1 MVRGGEEIIIM
12 PQEIKKVV
20 ITGGPCAGKS
30 SIIAMLKDE
39 FGDDIITVPE
49 AATLLLAGGFP
60 MPGKHL
66 DWCDKW
72 QHSFQ
77 RSVLHL
83 QHSLEDTYSL
93 MAQRKNAKVLVCD
106 NGLPSGAAYMPGGI
120 EEFVRMYEIDFP
132 RELLNYD
139 SVIHLETIA
148 LSQPEKYGKHNNE
161 NRYTTVEEAIKHDLL
176 IKDIWEIHPHRLVL
190 PSSWSLEEKFHKAL
204 EVVRKY
210 L

>member
-1 MVRGGEEIIIM
+1 MAGDRISKI
-12 PQEIKKVV
+12 V

-39 FGDDIITVPE
+39 FGDVIITVPE

-66 DWCDKW
+66 DWCEEW
-72 QHSFQ
+72 QHAFQ
-77 RSVLHL
+77 KSVLYL
-83 QHSLEDTYSL
+83 QKSLEDAYSL
-93 MAQRKNAKVLVCD
+93 MALRKGARLLVCD

-120 EEFVRMYEIDFP
+120 KEFIAMYGVDFGK
-132 RELLNYD
+132 ELLDYD
-139 SVIHLETIA
+139 SVIHLETVA

-161 NRYTTVEEAIKHDLL
+161 SRYTTLEEAIKHDNL
-176 IKDIWEIHPHRLVL
+176 IKDIWESHASRFIL
-190 PSSWSLEEKFHKAL
+190 PSSWKLEDKYHKAL
-204 EVVRKY
+204 EVVKKY